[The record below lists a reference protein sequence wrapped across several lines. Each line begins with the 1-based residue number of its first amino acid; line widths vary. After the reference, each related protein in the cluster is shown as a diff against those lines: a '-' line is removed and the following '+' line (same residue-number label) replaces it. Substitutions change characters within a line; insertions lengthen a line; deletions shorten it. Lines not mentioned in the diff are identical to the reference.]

1 MPRKYRERRL
11 SSMMNGTT
19 VNLDNVT
26 ITGSGRYGIKVKGT
40 LNISNTVNNAHALS
54 ISGCVNHAIDVENG
68 GKVICN
74 FNNIPADTYLIQ
86 LFENEAKGLNVRKGG
101 DATLIYISEEA

>member
-1 MPRKYRERRL
+1 MPRKYRERHL

-40 LNISNTVNNAHALS
+40 LNISNTVHNDHALS

-68 GKVICN
+68 GKVVCN
-74 FNNIPADTYLIQ
+74 FENVSAGTYVINFFQ
-86 LFENEAKGLNVRKGG
+86 NMRKGLNVREGG
-101 DATLIYISEEA
+101 DATLSYANEAA